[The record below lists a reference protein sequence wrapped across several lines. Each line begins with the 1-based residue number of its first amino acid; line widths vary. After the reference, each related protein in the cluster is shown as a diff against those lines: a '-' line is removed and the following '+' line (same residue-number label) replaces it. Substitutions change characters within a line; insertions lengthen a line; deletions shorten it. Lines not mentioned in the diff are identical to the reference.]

1 MKNRLIIGLFC
12 CIALIQLII
21 PLSMIIKR
29 ESVLKNGKQFKF
41 KTAPVD
47 PYDAFRGRYVA
58 LRIAED
64 NVPAPRGILLS
75 NGQSICAHIAVDEQ
89 GFAKLTTVTTSKL
102 QGVSYI
108 QAKVMRYV
116 SANKVQLDLPIDR
129 YYMEEKSAPE
139 AERIYRQH
147 ISRDKQDAY
156 VLVRVKDGFAVI
168 EALYVGGKRIEEA
181 VKSVKNSN
189 SSALGSVS
197 SSLRP

>member
-12 CIALIQLII
+12 CIALIQLIT

-29 ESVLKNGKQFKF
+29 ESVLKNGEQFKF

-64 NVPAPRGILLS
+64 NVSAPIGILLS

-89 GFAKLTTVTTSKL
+89 GFAKLTTVTTSKP

-108 QAKVMRYV
+108 QAKVMYV

-129 YYMEEKSAPE
+129 YYMEEKLAPA
-139 AERIYRQH
+139 AEKAYREH
-147 ISRDKQDAY
+147 NIRGKQDAY
-156 VLVRVKDGFAVI
+156 ITVRIKSGDAVV
-168 EALYVGGKRIEEA
+168 ENLYIAGKPILEFLKEQ
-181 VKSVKNSN
+181 K
-189 SSALGSVS
+189 
-197 SSLRP
+197 

>member
-12 CIALIQLII
+12 CIALIQLIT

-29 ESVLKNGKQFKF
+29 ESVLKNGEQFKF

-89 GFAKLTTVTTSKL
+89 GFAKLTTVTTSEP

-108 QAKVMRYV
+108 QAKVRYV
-116 SANKVQLDLPIDR
+116 SGNKVQLDLPIDR
-129 YYMEEKSAPE
+129 YYMEEKSAPT
-139 AERIYRQH
+139 AERVYREY
-147 ISRDKQDAY
+147 SRRDKQDAY

-168 EALYVGGKRIEEA
+168 EALYIGGKRIED
-181 VKSVKNSN
+181 VVR
-189 SSALGSVS
+189 
-197 SSLRP
+197 SLKK